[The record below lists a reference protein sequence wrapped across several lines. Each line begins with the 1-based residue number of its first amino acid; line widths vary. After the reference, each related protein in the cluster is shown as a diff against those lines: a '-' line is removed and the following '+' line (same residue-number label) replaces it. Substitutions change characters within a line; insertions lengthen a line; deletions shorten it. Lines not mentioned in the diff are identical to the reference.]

1 MSGSDNA
8 SVHERWAAFRF
19 SVVGQLLAAPPP
31 KGMLRRE
38 LKQLAART
46 WRHPIT
52 ASPVRFGLSTI
63 ERWYRCAKCERQD
76 PLRVLRRKVRKD
88 LGSQGSMSVA
98 IRQALLAQYASHL
111 SWSVLLHYENLCAL
125 AETRTELRPI
135 PSYSTIQRF
144 FRAQGLRKRRR
155 RWARETDGTERAE
168 ARLAAREMRS
178 YEAEYIGS
186 LWHWD
191 CHVGSRKVL
200 TARGEWITPILFGV
214 LDDRSRLACHLQW
227 YLGAECAQNIVHG
240 LSQAFMRRGLPRAAM
255 SDNGV
260 AMCAA
265 EVTEGLARLGILH
278 ETTLPYVPAQNGKI
292 EVLWASVEGR
302 LLAMLERVADLTL
315 EQLNEATQAWCEY
328 EYNRKVHS
336 ETGQT
341 PLARFLAGPT
351 VMRDSPDGATLRL
364 AFTRTDSRTQRA
376 SDGTVVIDARR
387 FEVPN
392 PYRHLHRLRVRYA
405 SWDLTQVHLIDERT
419 GQVLCR
425 LYPQDK
431 QHNAHGMRRPLQPV
445 AARGADPSA
454 SDQVSLTPGTGMAPL
469 LRQLIAQQAATGLP
483 PPYLPQ
489 DERPHDDSPQGE
501 GDET

>member
-1 MSGSDNA
+1 MSAADNA
-8 SVHERWAAFRF
+8 SVHERWANFCF

-46 WRHPIT
+46 WRHPVT
-52 ASPVRFGLSTI
+52 GAPVRFGLSTI
-63 ERWYRCAKCERQD
+63 DRWYRRAKHERQD
-76 PLRVLRRKVRKD
+76 PLRALRRKVRKD
-88 LGSQGSMSVA
+88 LGSQGSMRLA
-98 IRQALLAQYASHL
+98 IRQALLTQYASHS
-111 SWSVLLHYENLCAL
+111 SWSVLLHYENLRAL
-125 AETRTELRPI
+125 AEARAELRPI

-155 RWARETDGTERAE
+155 RGARETDGAERAE
-168 ARLAAREMRS
+168 ARFSQREVRS
-178 YEAEYIGS
+178 YEAEYVGG
-186 LWHWD
+186 LFHWD

-200 TARGEWITPILFGV
+200 TARGEWVTPILFGV

-227 YLGAECAQNIVHG
+227 YLGAECAQNVVHG

-255 SDNGV
+255 SDNGA

-278 ETTLPYVPAQNGKI
+278 ETTLPYSPEANGKI

-302 LLAMLERVADLTL
+302 LLAMLEGVADLTL

-328 EYNRKVHS
+328 EYNRKAHS

-351 VMRDSPDGATLRL
+351 VMRDSPDVTTLRM
-364 AFTRTDSRTQRA
+364 AFTRTDSRTQRI
-376 SDGTVVIDARR
+376 SDGTVVIDTRR

-392 PYRHLHRLRVRYA
+392 PFRHLHRLRVRYA
-405 SWDLTQVHLIDERT
+405 SWDLTQVYLVDERT
-419 GQVLCR
+419 EQVLCR

-431 QHNAHGMRRPLQPV
+431 QHNAQGVRRPLQPV
-445 AARGADPSA
+445 ASRLADPA
-454 SDQVSLTPGTGMAPL
+454 AADRVSLTRDTGMAPL
-469 LRQLIAQQAATGLP
+469 LKSLIARQTATGLP

-489 DERPHDDSPQGE
+489 DEQPHDDSPQGE

>member
-8 SVHERWAAFRF
+8 SVHERWANFCF

-46 WRHPIT
+46 WRHPVT
-52 ASPVRFGLSTI
+52 GAPVRFGLSTI
-63 ERWYRCAKCERQD
+63 DRWYRRAKHERQD
-76 PLRVLRRKVRKD
+76 PLRALRRKVRKD
-88 LGSQGSMSVA
+88 LGSQGSMRLV
-98 IRQALLAQYASHL
+98 IRQALLTQYASHS
-111 SWSVLLHYENLCAL
+111 SWSVLLHYENLRAL
-125 AETRTELRPI
+125 AEARAELRPI

-144 FRAQGLRKRRR
+144 FRAHGLRKRRR
-155 RWARETDGTERAE
+155 RGARETDGAERAE
-168 ARLAAREMRS
+168 ARFSQREVRS
-178 YEAEYIGS
+178 YEAEYVGG
-186 LWHWD
+186 LFHWD

-200 TARGEWITPILFGV
+200 TARGEWVMPILFGV

-255 SDNGV
+255 SDNGA

-278 ETTLPYVPAQNGKI
+278 ETTLPYSPEANGKI

-302 LLAMLERVADLTL
+302 LLAMLEGVADLTL

-328 EYNRKVHS
+328 EYNRKAHS

-351 VMRDSPDGATLRL
+351 VMRDRPDVTTLRL
-364 AFTRTDSRTQRA
+364 AFTRTDSRTQRI
-376 SDGTVVIDARR
+376 SDGTVVIDTRR

-392 PYRHLHRLRVRYA
+392 PFRHLHRLRVRYA
-405 SWDLTQVHLIDERT
+405 SWDLTQVYLVDERT
-419 GQVLCR
+419 EQVLCR

-431 QHNAHGMRRPLQPV
+431 QHNARGVRRPLQPV
-445 AARGADPSA
+445 ASRVADPAA

-469 LRQLIAQQAATGLP
+469 LRQLVARQTATGLP